1 MRKGYGTSRNGYKAC
16 RIMTVTLY
24 INGTDFKQPYLIS
37 AIEFPAQYLL
47 IHRHKVTFRNRARAT
62 ALRQNPIYRKPITIS
77 ARKIQDAIE
86 CSPCNPSDFIGL
98 LPMRIMQ
105 SVYFYKQHRLS

>member
-1 MRKGYGTSRNGYKAC
+1 
-16 RIMTVTLY
+16 
-24 INGTDFKQPYLIS
+24 
-37 AIEFPAQYLL
+37 